1 MIHVLAVITAHPGK
15 RAALMARQRQM
26 LPEVRAEKGCVEY
39 LPTIDGE
46 TSPATFGSDIV
57 VVIEKWETRED
68 FAAHA
73 TAPHVAAYRADI
85 KDLMAK
91 IEIHVLQEG

>member
-1 MIHVLAVITAHPGK
+1 
-15 RAALMARQRQM
+15 M

-46 TSPATFGSDIV
+46 DSPASFVPDVI
-57 VVIEKWETRED
+57 VVIEKWESRAD
-68 FAAHA
+68 FGAHA

-91 IEIHVLQEG
+91 IEIHVLQES